1 MEIILVKV
9 QELGNYCLSVCNNED
24 KKYIINSVLLNNNK
38 PHNLMFVKL
47 LRAEDDSEN
56 KSLVQ
61 KDISGNEI
69 IIHKFSQINEFIN
82 IFGLLNNDEVRNK
95 LKEYLDYFISVKDS
109 INLNF

>member
-1 MEIILVKV
+1 MENILVKV
-9 QELGNYCLSVCNNED
+9 QELGNYCLSVSNNED

-47 LRAEDDSEN
+47 LRVENDSEN

-69 IIHKFSQINEFIN
+69 IVHKFSQINEFIN
-82 IFGLLNNDEVRNK
+82 IFGLLNNEEVRNK

-109 INLNF
+109 INLDL